1 MNVLFQP
8 STYIFY
14 KKNTEMQPSV
24 VKQADTHNFDTEQYV
39 GV

>member
-8 STYIFY
+8 SIYIY
-14 KKNTEMQPSV
+14 KKNTEIQPSV